1 MSTPAET
8 AARSPV
14 AEYWRKVRIAGAV
27 GLLLVAHFALA
38 NAAAWNK
45 CGMFD
50 ETSHIASGNAA
61 WRTGDFRIIPL
72 AIFQQRWMTLPLEW
86 MHVRAP
92 STDQTL
98 WQRADNWAYGKQLLY
113 ELGNNGTDI
122 LRNCRMMNSLA
133 SVVLGGLVFWWS
145 QRLFGTIAGFIA
157 LTLYAFNPTVLGHA
171 AAATPDMFSAL
182 AFTGCALSLLAVL
195 NRLTPIRLLVSSLVW
210 GLALTSK
217 FSSLLLLPIAGL
229 MIAVRLWSGEPL
241 RVSRRIAS
249 PNEAT
254 FEVVGRG
261 RQLPYYALVAAV
273 HFVGAVLVIWAMYD
287 FRFDTF
293 RDVGEIPPQPYLGTF
308 DQMAASA
315 GGYEPL
321 VRWMH
326 RFRLLPEPYLYSFA
340 EAVRTTGSRVSYLDG
355 QFSIYGTPAFF
366 PLAFLY
372 KTPPGFFVVLFSAFA
387 AHVALRRTQLADHKS
402 ARTLLWNGFYATY
415 PLWLI
420 LLVYGYTSISGPLN
434 IGIRHIL
441 PMFPAAF
448 ILCGAAGDW
457 FTRLSKSRSTGR
469 RAMQVVMSVGL
480 ATYIFDVAAA
490 YPNYVAYFSW
500 PAGGVDRGHEH
511 LVDSSLDWGQELPAL
526 KEWLHEQDFF
536 LSRKKTPL
544 YLSYFGTTLP
554 DVVELSHMPLPC
566 FFPVGKA
573 DPSIRRPVLTELQ
586 PGVYCISATMLQS
599 LYTAPFSGPWL
610 ASYEKRY
617 RELISE
623 MAKLDETVGDAKA
636 RAAVLKDPGIESW
649 TATLHEF
656 RQARLARLCAYL
668 RRQTPIK
675 VVNGAILVYRL
686 TADDLD
692 HALRLE
698 MPTVPDPATLEEPIR
713 Y

>member
-1 MSTPAET
+1 MSTPAEN

-27 GLLLVAHFALA
+27 GLVLVVHFALA

-50 ETSHIASGNAA
+50 EPSHIASGNAA

-92 STDQTL
+92 STDQAI
-98 WQRADNWAYGKQLLY
+98 WQRANNWAYGRQLLY

-133 SVVLGGLVFWWS
+133 SVVLAGLVFWWS
-145 QRLFGTIAGFIA
+145 QRLFGTFGGFIS

-182 AFTGCALSLLAVL
+182 AFTACCLSLVAVL
-195 NRLTPIRLLVSSLVW
+195 NRLTPLRLLVSSLLW

-217 FSSLLLLPIAGL
+217 FSTLLLLPIAGL

-241 RVSRRIAS
+241 RVSRKIAA
-249 PNEAT
+249 PDGAV
-254 FEVVGRG
+254 FEIVGRG
-261 RQLPYYALVAAV
+261 RQLPYYALVAAA
-273 HFVGAVLVIWAMYD
+273 HFVGAVIVIWAMYD

-293 RDVGEIPPQPYLGTF
+293 RDVGDAPPRPYLGTF

-315 GGYEPL
+315 GGYEPV

-326 RFRLLPEPYLYSFA
+326 RWRLLPEPYLYSFA
-340 EAVRTTGSRVSYLDG
+340 EAVRSTGSRVSYLDG
-355 QFSIYGTPAFF
+355 VFSIYGTPAFF
-366 PLAFLY
+366 PRAFLY
-372 KTPPGFFVVLFSAFA
+372 KTPPGFFVVLLSAFA
-387 AHVALRRTQLADHKS
+387 AHVVVRRTQLS
-402 ARTLLWNGFYATY
+402 NQQRARALLWNGFYATY

-457 FTRLSKSRSTGR
+457 FTRLAQRRTIGTGAM
-469 RAMQVVMSVGL
+469 RAITSLGL
-480 ATYIFDVAAA
+480 AFYVVDTAAA
-490 YPNYVAYFSW
+490 YPNYVAYFNW
-500 PAGGVDRGHEH
+500 PAGGINRGHEH
-511 LVDSSLDWGQELPAL
+511 LVDSSLDWGQELSAL
-526 KEWLHEQDFF
+526 KDWLDEQDFF
-536 LSRKKTPL
+536 QSRKQTPL
-544 YLSYFGTTLP
+544 YLSYFGTTPPSSVTKNL
-554 DVVELSHMPLPC
+554 LPC
-566 FFPVGKA
+566 FYPLGKA

-623 MAKLDETVGDAKA
+623 MAKLDGTVGDAKA
-636 RAAVLKDPGIESW
+636 RTALLKDPGLESW

-668 RRQTPIK
+668 RGQTPIK
-675 VVNGAILVYRL
+675 VVNGAILVFRL

-698 MPTVPDPATLEEPIR
+698 MPTIPDPATLEEPIR